1 MNKHPFDPYIGDF
14 YNDGLNKIRT
24 LVIGDSHYCTHEN
37 CIYRAECMANCRNI
51 KQCPESEGGDI
62 ISQMNIDNIGYY
74 LYNSKKYKVFFR
86 LTNIFLGIKNTGR
99 NSKEEEAKKNI
110 WNHLAFLNYTPQI
123 LPNHENKYFDYSED
137 NFNIILNTISSI
149 KLSPPHLII
158 CLGNKVRGG
167 FTENMARKNK
177 HLQPI
182 AGNRGREWLFRGEI
196 NEVETI
202 ICVLTHPSWKAYSEK
217 THIKNIE
224 KLNLAI
230 EKCLEGR
237 KYE

>member
-62 ISQMNIDNIGYY
+62 ISQMNIDNIIYY
-74 LYNSKKYKVFFR
+74 LVDSKDYKAYFR
-86 LTNIFLGIKNTGR
+86 LTNIILGIEDI
-99 NSKEEEAKKNI
+99 NSNLDEIKGKKNI
-110 WNHLAFLNYTPQI
+110 WSHLAYFNYTQKL
-123 LPNHENKYFDYSED
+123 LPEPNNKYFDFGED
-137 NFNIILNTISSI
+137 CFNIILNSI
-149 KLSPPHLII
+149 NSIQPAPHLII

-167 FTENMARKNK
+167 FTENMAKQNK

-182 AGNRGREWLFRGEI
+182 AGDRGKEWLFKGVI
-196 NEVETI
+196 NGSITI
-202 ICVLTHPSWKAYSEK
+202 ICMLIHPSWRYYSNK
-217 THIKNIE
+217 SHLKNIE
-224 KLNLAI
+224 RFKIAI
-230 EKCLEGR
+230 EKCLEDKR
-237 KYE
+237 KNE